1 MVAPRFEILPFER
14 VLEEAAQ
21 LPEPVALTVTCSPRH
36 GPDQAVDV
44 GSRLR
49 GLGHTV
55 TVHIAARMVRDADH
69 ADVLLHRL
77 AQADIEGAFV
87 IGGDVKQPVGEYA
100 SAGELLAAIER
111 HPQRPCSIGI
121 AAYPEEHPLIDV
133 DTLDAALAHKAP
145 MANYMTT
152 QMCFDPDALIG
163 WLRRTRARGM
173 TLPAIIG
180 IPGEVDRRR
189 LLEISMRI
197 GVGSSLAFVRKQRG
211 LRQLLSRSSAAD
223 RLFEALAPSI
233 GDPELG
239 VIGFHYYT
247 FNHLVQTW
255 TWAREKG
262 KSCQLAIGS

>member
-1 MVAPRFEILPFER
+1 MIASRFEILPFER

-44 GSRLR
+44 GGRLR
-49 GLGHTV
+49 QLGHTV
-55 TVHIAARMVRDADH
+55 TVHIAARMVRDSDH
-69 ADVLLHRL
+69 ADVLVRRMSEV
-77 AQADIEGAFV
+77 DIEGAFV
-87 IGGDVKQPVGEYA
+87 IGGDVKQPVGDYA
-100 SAGELLAAIER
+100 AAGELLATIAE
-111 HPQRPCSIGI
+111 HPQRPRVIGI
-121 AAYPEEHPLIDV
+121 AAYPEGHPLIAV
-133 DTLDAALAHKAP
+133 DTLDAVLARKAP
-145 MANYMTT
+145 MAQYMTT

-163 WLRRTRARGM
+163 WLRRMRARGL

-197 GVGSSLAFVRKQRG
+197 GVGSSLAFLRKQRG
-211 LRQLLSRSSAAD
+211 LRQLLSRSSPAD
-223 RLFEALAPSI
+223 RLWQALAPSI

-255 TWAREKG
+255 SWDREKAR
-262 KSCQLAIGS
+262 SWQLAIGS